1 MVFFC
6 DHGAMK
12 RHEEHKAMRMFRVW
26 AVCFAFGMQVAHA
39 EQANTIIVMDGS
51 GSMWGQIDGRPKLE
65 IARETLSDVLLDFPS
80 DRGLGLLAYGHRT
93 KGDCSD
99 IELLVAPAPGT
110 APQLLSSAN
119 GMRFL
124 GKTPLTEAVRR
135 AALDLR
141 SSEEPAT
148 VILITDG
155 LETCSGDP
163 CALGR
168 ELEQGGV
175 DFTAHVVGFGLLG
188 AETAALECLASET
201 GGQYFD
207 AGDARGLRDALN
219 QTLAPRA
226 VQQAE
231 AALPPA
237 PPATLDA
244 PEIAGRATQIEVRWS
259 GPAREGDYID
269 IVPFDGAGTHA
280 FDAVPVVADSDTVM
294 LTMPAELGD
303 YVLRYVQPLNQEEQ
317 AIIADGMSERT
328 IALRNISVVDID
340 NFLRAPD
347 VAGQGAMVSVD
358 WAGPQG
364 FLGLYHANQ
373 TNLDAWLA
381 GMSLVEGAPVQMQM
395 PLDEGDYVLRYIVEG
410 SGYSS
415 AELAVENITVI
426 AAQVSFLAPDSV
438 RPGVD
443 FTLIWSGPGGPRDWI
458 DLVDPGTEGLY
469 SGEGYSEYSYAYLRN
484 SSEDRAITLTAPET
498 PGTYELRYIA
508 EFPPSGRDD
517 TSERALLFRQILTVA
532 ADAPDWSADIS
543 ETDSSTA
550 MPAAEDVAL
559 PDTPDADAAKSGVDA
574 VAIGDD
580 LGYLCEEQLGCAIED
595 RETGIAFFLRY
606 GWGTDF
612 PYRDGPEAPVRI
624 NFFDT
629 ASEARLSL
637 NAPSA
642 VTEGMLCL
650 PSAMGPVCNLT
661 PDEPAALLGA
671 TLLLQTIQP
680 LN

>member
-1 MVFFC
+1 
-6 DHGAMK
+6 
-12 RHEEHKAMRMFRVW
+12 MRMFWVG
-26 AVCFAFGMQVAHA
+26 AIGLALGGQIAQA

-65 IARETLSDVLLDFPS
+65 IARQTLADVLVDFPP
-80 DRGLGLLAYGHRT
+80 DRSLGLLAYGHRR
-93 KGDCSD
+93 KGDCAD

-110 APQLLSSAN
+110 ASQLLSSAST
-119 GMRFL
+119 MRFL

-141 SSEEPAT
+141 ATEEAAT

-155 LETCSGDP
+155 LETCEGDP

-168 ELEQGGV
+168 ELEQSGV
-175 DFTAHVVGFGLLG
+175 DFTAHVVGFGLQG

-201 GGQYFD
+201 GGRYFE

-219 QTLAPRA
+219 QTLAPRE

-231 AALPPA
+231 PPLPPFPA
-237 PPATLDA
+237 ATLEA
-244 PEIAGRATQIEVRWS
+244 PEVAGRATQIEVRWS
-259 GPAREGDYID
+259 GPAGEGDYID

-280 FDAVPVVADSDTVM
+280 FDATPVVADSDTVM
-294 LTMPAELGD
+294 LTMPADLGD
-303 YVLRYVQPLNQEEQ
+303 YVLRYVQLLTEEEQ
-317 AIIADGMSERT
+317 AMIADGTREHT
-328 IALRNISVVDID
+328 LALRNISVVDID

-358 WAGPQG
+358 WAGPKG
-364 FLGLYHANQ
+364 FLGLYHASQ

-381 GMSLVEGAPVQMQM
+381 GMSLVENSPVEMHM
-395 PLDEGDYVLRYIVEG
+395 PLDEGDYTLRYIVEG

-415 AELAVENITVI
+415 AELAVENITVT
-426 AAQVSFLAPDSV
+426 AAQISFLAPDRV

-458 DLVDPGTEGLY
+458 DLVDPDTDGLY
-469 SGEGYSEYSYAYLRN
+469 SGDGYSEHSYAYLRN
-484 SSEDRAITLTAPET
+484 STEDRAITLTAPDV

-517 TSERALLFRQILTVA
+517 TSERALLFRQALTVA

-543 ETDSSTA
+543 ETDASTA
-550 MPAAEDVAL
+550 MPVADEVAL
-559 PDTPDADAAKSGVDA
+559 PASPEGDAAKSVFDD

-580 LGYLCEEQLGCAIED
+580 LGYLCEEQLGCLIED
-595 RETGIAFFLRY
+595 RKTGISFFLRP

-637 NAPSA
+637 NAPPE
-642 VTEGMLCL
+642 VTEGTLCL
-650 PSAMGPVCNLT
+650 PSTMGPVCNLT